1 MDCSLNNAERQK
13 TIEKIMKLGHTKEV
27 AEGFL
32 NEHLKNTDILRAQDS
47 AEIAINN
54 KRLSEIAN
62 NVKPLGGTQNESK
75 ARNSIMGVLQASG
88 FTESQAKEVLGITDR
103 NNVLGRNSQVTNVR
117 NKVTALV
124 QQAKDN
130 GQTQVLEVL
139 NKMGLDNISD
149 SNPFYA
155 DLLYMSSEQ
164 HKEHK
169 KMLDVLKEANPNL
182 LFNTTMVDRFNAAKM
197 TRFNEWQK
205 KAAVGNLKRS
215 LLSESD
221 KMMESI
227 ATKVSNVQKAV
238 DTRIKYIESNWNE
251 DAGNYSSRFH
261 YLSDLFGDGFLTTK
275 YREYI
280 NKRDSQWQ
288 AVSSDEW
295 ATGLSSNDRVKLIKE
310 FRELYSDKLF
320 FTSTVDPAKQR
331 WDPNSENASNPVI
344 THTGIEGK
352 DWVKG
357 EVPLENIQ
365 HDPAMYT
372 ANLLDTLGKI
382 EQLKSASDYNGFIS
396 EDMLKSVLPA
406 ELLDVKI
413 VMAFARAKANYKDF
427 KNTREVRK
435 AGLVDV
441 SVKAWVSSLLGRPMS
456 WQYAEDV
463 MGWTESNQKLVGVH
477 VSKEGKVTY
486 ETVEGEVH
494 HTFDSPD
501 LPTLI
506 DILQKYQDKG
516 FKVLVDNSTVFET
529 IHKNGTNTQ
538 KDKTKAV
545 ALRSI
550 EVLTNISFKAEQNV
564 GEASKSTSELIRKY
578 QLAVTSKTNILM
590 PDGRHVDLSTPFSQV
605 KDYGSMLGKHK
616 ASLSFRDLVPSYLLE
631 GKSPFRVEDELY
643 SSGYRLS
650 TVEEIIAEHVL
661 TAKIVEAGKGGRK
674 TKEELMIESLVKED
688 SIRASAI
695 FLSLEGN
702 LEALKYMWEKSFSEN
717 GYPIEAN
724 LTFLPGTR
732 YRIPNPEEPT
742 TYIAAINGGKFAYL
756 KRVQDA
762 ISKGIQDLDPKTLE
776 ENLVK
781 NGARP
786 RNLDES
792 LVSYIQTVLP
802 KTFENIVKEK
812 LAAISLEGKYVDFS
826 SFGDGN
832 LGHMRASELGFAV
845 LHTIVGKREGVET
858 LRDTRFNGE
867 ELDNSSTIGRS
878 RSNNPRTEQS
888 DLLSEINPEKNE
900 IENAGEHGS
909 SMRTVEPSLEQV
921 NFASPLTPEKTEK
934 LYNDFKLQKRIQHIL
949 SRDFSPDE
957 IKTFFEDGV
966 NVGALGNKISPEIT
980 GSGVLLSP
988 AVATRGQF
996 DIVRSLEG
1004 AIENSIEIQKN
1015 VPENLWFINHDG
1027 IYTAEGLPLG
1037 IFEGDSLKNHWAPG
1051 DLAFLNPGFATGAIP
1066 PGGVIFGLAW
1076 SITHHGVLNA
1086 DAFKVLLDTVSR
1098 GYTLIEKGA
1107 KEDKSGNIDQSAGG
1121 IKIILG
1127 MVASFNPATVPILKK
1142 AGIDIESKNGEIFI
1156 EGNQVK
1162 DPRQELLKACIEGLE
1177 ATKGNPEL
1185 LVKLQKLGLDKKLSK
1200 EFFKGIA
1207 VPRSHGAGEGA
1218 ILKKLT
1224 RDHNPELPVE
1234 LRFSLEE
1241 LKEITKLATERIK
1254 GQKYNRVDKAIGLVD
1269 ENGNKIKDALRN
1281 YLDNISPHIV
1291 RDLQWNNPK
1300 IPLEKLKDALDEM
1313 TERYSASVPEGKNKA
1328 ETVAKYRQEKE
1339 IDFRKRLKIMSEI
1352 EASRTPNDSDLVR
1365 IDKDR
1370 LIFKQAHGTDLQFD
1384 FAKRVRGQAQR
1395 NLTPFRL
1402 RNIDPNGREYFDSA
1416 ILDLYKAHRL
1426 YFRNAK
1432 DEASGRSYPLVD
1444 PRINPNAQEAARVG
1458 YLYDIEPLGKNSEDL
1473 VQLYFKSLLMEL
1485 APNFLPP
1492 GYTAYRQDSKIA
1504 FFEEWKAYSSRQN
1517 IHNATHAPQS
1527 MTDQHNPR
1535 FFTSLP
1541 HSDSRGIS
1549 LAGGFKL
1556 NPGVSGFMPQF
1567 HNFDFSQIGNPL
1579 LQSII
1584 TRQEFN
1590 RLKPNVLLE
1599 RARTN
1604 ALVSFSVKEGVNTFK
1619 PEERGHVTT
1628 LSRGDR
1634 VNVPSSKVDP
1644 LMPLIRGIRNEQEMN
1659 LIELRNMTDRFN
1671 LEHGTDLTPVEVY
1684 NTNKTSSIMNRAL
1697 SRLTSAAEINNSRVT
1712 LLDAFDAWIG
1722 REIRSLLKDSHTTDL
1737 NIDTAKSV
1745 DSHLIAQWNQ
1755 IPVEQRTYAAMLYL
1769 FGQGNRKLA
1778 PFIEFSNVGVEGVVH
1793 SGKGRMANESLQRD
1807 ALAVFTVETAYFNNL
1822 LFSSNVTKE
1831 IIKDYFATQANHP
1844 GLKDNTDANG
1854 FPIDISRAILFLT
1867 ESERAG
1873 ILLRVREAV
1882 NEIAIETF
1890 ERGLVLEV
1898 YEGGLESKQVQ
1909 IREEFPNLVSAEGTV
1924 GPVFEKDGV
1933 VHHNTK
1939 VKGDVLFL
1947 PTRQTQKQILENIF
1961 NSKFIRGLEIAAET
1975 GKSPSEGK
1983 TVLDLMKK
1991 EAWNRREDTN
2001 EQLAKTNLMLEEV
2014 ATRSN
2019 PSTEGFPPLRTGING
2034 KSFLDGIENLNRV
2047 VNIELGSSRD
2057 VISVTQRD
2065 LPFYTPFL
2073 KAIQIGT
2080 RLHSPD
2086 IVESLRKNILL
2097 SSREMFDKTNKLG
2110 QDKGHIHTAVKI
2122 AAVHLK
2128 SGQSFDT
2135 AIKFLGLE
2143 MNAKDVEIV
2152 KQRAQVII
2160 EAYKNIIGAPKD
2172 AYDSALHMTIALLET
2187 AKLDLVEVSA
2197 KIQEEFSSYDAGKAD
2212 ALVKRALDVF
2222 NGSRGNPVDTGFRF
2236 MDEWG
2241 NTVDTG
2247 KTVLTFSDPK
2257 TFTTRFPG
2265 SEKLTG
2271 WMDKL
2276 SNDGHISPETR
2287 DRLLLMLGSLAEV
2300 NPTFLDGLSF
2310 EHSDSSS
2317 SWAQAGKKDNRYFVK
2332 FNIEALQRTPENE
2345 VLKKFAEELTHIAQH
2360 KYVKTNSA
2368 EWRRVE
2374 AIYRNNRTPEMVR
2387 ELFMSMNNGKTYEG
2401 IEADVTYAMSSTVE
2415 FFGAI
2420 GSSVLL
2426 RETVYAKGALEGI
2439 RTKHGILGQII
2450 GLYEKAFNNL
2460 VNIGQNLRTM
2470 SHRFLVDP
2478 QYNDLFKPLNDLSMS
2493 FLTMEARHKFDV
2505 NNGDFTANARL
2516 NRDVTRSGAPL
2527 SMKQIENMRTLVNDL
2542 AAPGLMGAAK
2552 AQVEAAIH
2560 AANVILLNSR
2570 SLFDVLSTVRNL
2582 PRDANNVVILNEL
2595 SPAQQGDLVAY
2606 FAIKNQ
2612 SGERLDT
2619 GFSRIVHRY
2628 VPEGV
2633 TNFTHQVLDSFAA
2646 TESTTSS
2653 FNPVI
2658 YALANLLAQ
2667 GVNTDTRSM
2676 SSSNNPSG
2684 INEMQRHF
2692 VPFLNSMYHATS
2704 SHQRE
2709 HFRGRDPTAIEQA
2722 RYDADLLRGIAMNDP
2737 AYAAIIDVTQ
2747 AIHRVVLHQMNKGGT
2762 DLSPGEQDPIGV
2774 LQRRDSNESQ
2784 KNDALP
2790 ILRRLYQE
2798 KLTNLLAAGG
2808 KTAAI
2813 DIHALM
2819 HNFPSALEDI
2829 NSANGFKLG
2838 AIIDASRVN
2847 NANPRPATTVNE
2859 AVAKEVHNRLVIQ
2872 LNLRNQSLAILADP
2886 ASYTQL
2892 FKQELTNLYRGSRL
2906 SEDRVSINTI
2916 FSHLNI
2922 AERTILLN
2930 EYSTN
2935 ISSMAIAGT
2944 HDSIQTKTKKMEGM
2958 RIQRGVGVSNEI
2970 HPLDLAVESLMS
2982 LTSNTFIS
2990 ARKGSQLTF
2999 SDIFHGATLSNTDR
3013 TTLSGVFSTNLQ
3025 NISLNLTEK
3034 SGARGAERALIN
3046 ERLGNLNIYI
3056 DFPTLV
3062 AWTKSMAG
3070 NMETPNHSSQ
3080 EHQRHVVSAL
3090 DRLSD
3095 TYDSIRGNRD
3105 RDLGEPYSISRA
3117 IHKVFAVAKY
3127 IMQSSIPVATVVSE
3141 GVKSVLDVSG
3151 NRRNPFTFMRD
3162 LVLEYAKAVKEKNLG
3177 RLIENPSNNP
3187 QGQRILP
3194 QSTRVRPLSDVARES
3209 ATVLA
3214 GAMTDNSREVGT
3226 VNKPTPETGE
3236 HLSWF
3241 QRAALHRN
3249 SNTSNVSESLWK
3261 SLEISHKRLLTENF
3275 RNIITMRDAFNLAVR
3290 AGENPQDVITRLHA
3304 SAGEMHVNRSTVHTW
3319 LESGLFRPGILETLI
3334 ELNGKYPTRNGLL
3347 SVDSYFAELK
3357 ATTRTN
3363 HAKYDALQEAWLV
3376 YNQTSFN
3383 VSKLS
3388 GVRNHPL
3395 QVNSRNTVGEMMLSF
3410 WRSWMS
3416 QFVAQQA
3423 MKRATTS
3430 SLGEFVF
3437 NFAATATLDTAYTIL
3452 IMLASGMID
3461 DKTLKNTMDGKN
3473 NRLFWDLAIR
3483 HPLFSGNSLG
3493 ILVSLLDMASKGP
3506 AGGGVTDVTGSIA
3519 FGKIESETTKTS
3531 GAVKWALSVLKGENP
3546 SAGDKKKAIQI
3557 LSDFFPVTSGTIQRL
3572 LIQYLNE
3579 YKPYSSRREQNNIL
3593 DTRQFAKNLGFEPF
3607 LRKDPDVSLALDQRN
3622 MDKYRQSLSFV
3633 ANDKKERSSQIL
3645 AMHEKRKNSSARK
3658 PIQETNITTPT
3669 MVAQATE
3676 APVVPT
3682 KTPGATQVAMGS
3694 PATEAP
3700 TEAPTGAP
3708 TAAPGTT
3715 QVAMDSS
3722 KGGMEQ
3728 VTPESLFAA
3737 ATSATKAPTG
3747 LT

>member
-1 MDCSLNNAERQK
+1 MDCILNSKERNEA
-13 TIEKIMKLGHTKEV
+13 IEKIMKLGHTKEV

-32 NEHLKNTDILRAQDS
+32 NAHLKDTDALRAQDS

-62 NVKPLGGTQNESK
+62 DVKPLGGTQNEGK
-75 ARNSIMGVLQASG
+75 ARNSMMGVLQASG

-103 NNVLGRNSQVTNVR
+103 NNVLGRNSPVTGVK
-117 NKVTALV
+117 NKITALI

-130 GQTQVLEVL
+130 GQMQVLEVL
-139 NKMGLDNISD
+139 NKMGLDNINS

-182 LFNTTMVDRFNAAKM
+182 VFNTTMVDRFNAAKM

-205 KAAVGNLKRS
+205 KTAVGNLKRS

-227 ATKVSNVQKAV
+227 ATKVSNVKKAV
-238 DTRIKYIESNWNE
+238 DTRIKYIESNWNGN
-251 DAGNYSSRFH
+251 AGNYSSRFH
-261 YLSDLFGDGFLTTK
+261 YLSDLFGEGFLTSK
-275 YREYI
+275 YEKYI
-280 NKRDSQWQ
+280 NNLTDPSN
-288 AVSSDEW
+288 AVSSEQW
-295 ATGLSSNDRVKLIKE
+295 AKNIGDADKARFIKE
-310 FRELYSDKLF
+310 FGELYSDKLL

-331 WDPNSENASNPVI
+331 WDPNAENASNPII

-357 EVPLENIQ
+357 EIPLENVQ

-372 ANLLDTLGKI
+372 AKLLDTLGKI

-396 EDMLKSVLPA
+396 EDMLKSVLPP

-413 VMAFARAKANYKDF
+413 VLAFARAKANYKDF

-435 AGLVDV
+435 AGLVDA
-441 SVKAWVSSLLGRPMS
+441 SVRTWVSSLLGRPMS

-501 LPTLI
+501 LSTLI
-506 DILQKYQDKG
+506 DTLQNYQDKG
-516 FKVLVDNSTVFET
+516 FKVLVDNSTIFET

-578 QLAVTSKTNILM
+578 QLAVTSKTNTLM

-631 GKSPFRVEDELY
+631 GNSPFRVEDELY

-661 TAKIVEAGKGGRK
+661 TAKIVEAGKGGMK

-688 SIRASAI
+688 SIRARAI

-702 LEALKYMWEKSFSEN
+702 LKALESMWKQSFSEN

-724 LTFLPGTR
+724 LIFPPGTR

-742 TYIAAINGGKFAYL
+742 KYVAENKGGKFAYL

-762 ISKGIQDLDPKTLE
+762 ISKGIQDLDPKVLE

-781 NGARP
+781 YGVRP
-786 RNLDES
+786 RNPDES

-802 KTFENIVKEK
+802 EAFANVIRTELGEE
-812 LAAISLEGKYVDFS
+812 LGRKYVDFS

-832 LGHMRASELGFAV
+832 LGHIRASELGFAI

-867 ELDNSSTIGRS
+867 ELANSSTVGRN
-878 RSNNPRTEQS
+878 RNDNPGAEQS

-909 SMRTVEPSLEQV
+909 SMRTVEPSLEHV
-921 NFASPLTPEKTEK
+921 NFASPLTPEKIEK

-949 SRDFSPDE
+949 SRDFSPTE
-957 IKTFFEDGV
+957 IKDFFDNGV
-966 NVGALGNKISPEIT
+966 TVGKLKEKISPEIM

-996 DIVRSLEG
+996 DIVRSLE
-1004 AIENSIEIQKN
+1004 AAVENSIEIQKN

-1037 IFEGDSLKNHWAPG
+1037 IFEGDNLKNHWAPG

-1076 SITHHGVLNA
+1076 SITHHGILNA
-1086 DAFKVLLDTVSR
+1086 DAFKILLDTVSK

-1127 MVASFNPATVPILKK
+1127 MVASFNPATIPILKK

-1162 DPRQELLKACIEGLE
+1162 DPRHELLKTCIEGLE
-1177 ATKGNPEL
+1177 ETRILPEL
-1185 LVKLQKLGLDKKLSK
+1185 LAKLKKLGLDKKLSK

-1269 ENGNKIKDALRN
+1269 ENGSKVKDALRN
-1281 YLDNISPHIV
+1281 YLDNISPHIM

-1313 TERYSASVPEGKNKA
+1313 TERYSATLPEGKNKA
-1328 ETVAKYRQEKE
+1328 EIVAKYRQEKE

-1370 LIFKQAHGTDLQFD
+1370 QIFKQAHGTDLQFD

-1402 RNIDPNGREYFDSA
+1402 KNIDPNGREYFDSD
-1416 ILDLYKAHRL
+1416 ILNLYKSHRL

-1473 VQLYFKSLLMEL
+1473 VQLYYKSLLMEL

-1492 GYTAYRQDSKIA
+1492 SYTPDSSESKKQ
-1504 FFEEWKAYSSRQN
+1504 FFGEWEDYSSRQN
-1517 IHNATHAPQS
+1517 IHNVTHAPKS

-1541 HSDSRGIS
+1541 HSDSRGAS

-1599 RARTN
+1599 RARAN
-1604 ALVSFSVKEGVNTFK
+1604 AKVSFSVKEGVNTFK

-1659 LIELRNMTDRFN
+1659 LIELRNMTDKFN

-1697 SRLTSAAEINNSRVT
+1697 SRLTSANEINNSRVT

-1745 DSHLIAQWNQ
+1745 NPDLISEWNQ

-1793 SGKGRMANESLQRD
+1793 SGTGRMANESLQRD
-1807 ALAVFTVETAYFNNL
+1807 ALAVFTVETAFFNNL

-1831 IIKDYFATQANHP
+1831 IIKDHFATQADHP
-1844 GLKDNTDANG
+1844 GLKGNTDANG

-1867 ESERAG
+1867 ESERAS
-1873 ILLRVREAV
+1873 ILLKVRQAV

-1909 IREEFPNLVSAEGTV
+1909 IREEFPNLVNEEGLV

-2001 EQLAKTNLMLEEV
+2001 EQTAKTNLMLEEV

-2019 PSTEGFPPLRTGING
+2019 PSTEGFPPLRTDING

-2047 VNIELGSSRD
+2047 VNIELGSPRD

-2110 QDKGHIHTAVKI
+2110 QDKGHTHTAVKI

-2128 SGQSFDT
+2128 SGQSLDT
-2135 AIKFLGLE
+2135 AVRFLGLE
-2143 MNAKDVEIV
+2143 MSAKDAEIA

-2212 ALVKRALDVF
+2212 ALVQRALNVF

-2236 MDEWG
+2236 TDEWG

-2257 TFTTRFPG
+2257 TFATRFPG
-2265 SEKLTG
+2265 SEKLVG

-2332 FNIEALQRTPENE
+2332 FNIDALQRTPENE
-2345 VLKKFAEELTHIAQH
+2345 VLRKFAEELTHIAQH

-2439 RTKHGILGQII
+2439 RTKHGPLGQII
-2450 GLYEKAFNNL
+2450 NLYEKAFNNL

-2505 NNGDFTANARL
+2505 NNSDFTANARL
-2516 NRDVTRSGAPL
+2516 NRDIARSGVPVT
-2527 SMKQIENMRTLVNDL
+2527 MEQVENMRTLVNDL

-2552 AQVEAAIH
+2552 AQVEADIA
-2560 AANVILLNSR
+2560 AANVTLLNNR
-2570 SLFDVLSTVRNL
+2570 SVFDVLNTVQNL

-2606 FAIKNQ
+2606 FALRNQ

-2619 GFSRIVHRY
+2619 GMSRLVHQY

-2633 TNFTHQVLDSFAA
+2633 TNFGHQVLDSFAA

-2653 FNPVI
+2653 FNPIV

-2676 SSSNNPSG
+2676 SSSNNPAG

-2692 VPFLNSMYHATS
+2692 VPFLNNMHHVVA

-2709 HFRGRDPTAIEQA
+2709 HFHGRDPTAIEQA
-2722 RYDADLLRGIAMNDP
+2722 RYDADLLRGIATNDP
-2737 AYAAIIDVTQ
+2737 AYKPIIEATQ

-2808 KTAAI
+2808 RTAAI

-2819 HNFPSALEDI
+2819 HNFPSALEDT

-2838 AIIDASRVN
+2838 AIIDASRIN
-2847 NANPRPATTVNE
+2847 NANPRLATTVDE
-2859 AVAKEVHNRLVIQ
+2859 AIAKEVHNRIVSQ

-2906 SEDRVSINTI
+2906 SEDRVSIDTI
-2916 FSHLNI
+2916 FNHLNV

-2935 ISSMAIAGT
+2935 ISSMSIAGT
-2944 HDSIQTKTKKMEGM
+2944 HDSTQTKTKKMEGM

-2990 ARKGSQLTF
+2990 AREGSQLTF
-2999 SDIFHGATLSNTDR
+2999 SDIFHGATLSSTDQ

-3046 ERLGNLNIYI
+3046 ERLGNLGIYI

-3062 AWTKSMAG
+3062 AWTRNMAG
-3070 NMETPNHSSQ
+3070 NMETPNNSSQ

-3127 IMQSSIPVATVVSE
+3127 IMQSSIPVATIVSE

-3151 NRRNPFTFMRD
+3151 NRRNPFTFMKA
-3162 LVLEYAKAVKEKNLG
+3162 LMLEYGKAIKEKNLG

-3194 QSTRVRPLSDVARES
+3194 QNTKVRPLSDVAREC

-3226 VNKPTPETGE
+3226 VNRPTPETGE

-3304 SAGEMHVNRSTVHTW
+3304 SAGEMHINRSTVHTW

-3334 ELNGKYPTRNGLL
+3334 DLNGRYPTRDGLL

-3357 ATTRTN
+3357 ATTATN
-3363 HAKYDALQEAWLV
+3363 HARYDALQEAWLV
-3376 YNQTSFN
+3376 YNQASFN

-3437 NFAATATLDTAYTIL
+3437 NFAATATLDTAYTLL
-3452 IMLASGMID
+3452 IMLASGMVD
-3461 DKTLKNTMDGKN
+3461 DKTLKKTMDGKN

-3506 AGGGVTDVTGSIA
+3506 AGGGITGVTGSIA
-3519 FGKIESETTKTS
+3519 FGKIESETTRGS
-3531 GAVKWALSVLKGENP
+3531 GAVKWALSVIKGENP
-3546 SAGDKKKAIQI
+3546 SAEDKKKATQI

-3572 LIQYLNE
+3572 IIQYLNQS
-3579 YKPYSSRREQNNIL
+3579 KPYSNRTEQNNIL

-3633 ANDKKERSSQIL
+3633 ANDKKERSSQL
-3645 AMHEKRKNSSARK
+3645 MAMHEKRKNSSSSLARK
-3658 PIQETNITTPT
+3658 TMESNITTPT

-3676 APVVPT
+3676 APV
-3682 KTPGATQVAMGS
+3682 AS
-3694 PATEAP
+3694 
-3700 TEAPTGAP
+3700 TGAP
-3708 TAAPGTT
+3708 GAAQAATPGTTQAAAPGTTQAATPGTT
-3715 QVAMDSS
+3715 QVAMGSS

-3728 VTPESLFAA
+3728 VTPESLSSA